1 METINKYSGIM
12 ISIRK
17 IVRAINLESK
27 RIEKDY
33 GLSIPQLL
41 TLKFLE
47 EKTEYKSTMKDLK
60 EHLSLNAS
68 TVSGIVAR
76 LESKGLIARLPNPN
90 DKRST
95 PIILT
100 SSGNKLIKQTDESL
114 HERVMRKSNSLTWKN
129 LCTPKDKAALT
140 RITALKVAVRTR
152 KCAFSRRNSKLCFL
166 GWIG

>member
-1 METINKYSGIM
+1 M

-47 EKTEYKSTMKDLK
+47 EKVEYKSTMKEIK

-100 SSGNKLIKQTDESL
+100 SGGNKLIKQTDESL
-114 HERVMRKSNSLTWKN
+114 HERVMSKSNSLTDEEYQQILVSFK
-129 LCTPKDKAALT
+129 TIIKIFDIDDIDASPIISGQT
-140 RITALKVAVRTR
+140 EI
-152 KCAFSRRNSKLCFL
+152 
-166 GWIG
+166 